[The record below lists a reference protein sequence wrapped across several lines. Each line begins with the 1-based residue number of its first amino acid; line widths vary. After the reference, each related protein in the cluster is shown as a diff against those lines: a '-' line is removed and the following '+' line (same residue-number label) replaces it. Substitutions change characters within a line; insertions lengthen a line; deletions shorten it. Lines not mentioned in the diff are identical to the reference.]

1 MPPSEWF
8 YIEKWKKNDE
18 EERYSGSD
26 DVLCDDDD
34 FTLCDDVPIVKENP
48 EQEKSDD
55 ERESKA
61 NTVLAQTSLGAPRDC

>member
-8 YIEKWKKNDE
+8 YIEKWKKKNE
-18 EERYSGSD
+18 EERHSGSD

-55 ERESKA
+55 
-61 NTVLAQTSLGAPRDC
+61 

>member
-18 EERYSGSD
+18 EERYSGSG
-26 DVLCDDDD
+26 DVLYDDDD

-55 ERESKA
+55 
-61 NTVLAQTSLGAPRDC
+61 